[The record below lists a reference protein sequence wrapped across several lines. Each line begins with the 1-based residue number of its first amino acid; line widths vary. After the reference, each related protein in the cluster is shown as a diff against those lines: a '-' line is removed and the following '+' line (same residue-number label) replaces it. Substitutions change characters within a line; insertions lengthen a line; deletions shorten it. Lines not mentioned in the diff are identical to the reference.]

1 MLGLGKIFGSKKS
14 EYFLE
19 FGEGKGTETP
29 KTEAKPAPAPAPAPA
44 PKDIPQAAVAKPEAP
59 KPATVTT
66 QPEVKPE
73 PKPEPPKEPAPLNSG
88 VVKTPPGMTF
98 APNYL
103 MPQPTGSRRR
113 PGQNMAMFKEMARQ
127 MQR

>member
-1 MLGLGKIFGSKKS
+1 MLAIGKIFRPKKS

-19 FGEGKGTETP
+19 FGDAKGTETP
-29 KTEAKPAPAPAPAPA
+29 KTEAKPAPAPA

-59 KPATVTT
+59 KPTTVTA

-73 PKPEPPKEPAPLNSG
+73 PKPEPPKEPAPLNNG

-113 PGQNMAMFKEMARQ
+113 PGQNMAMFKDMARQ

>member
-1 MLGLGKIFGSKKS
+1 MLGIGKIFGSKKS

-19 FGEGKGTETP
+19 FGDAKGTETA
-29 KTEAKPAPAPAPAPA
+29 KTEAKPASAPA

-59 KPATVTT
+59 KPTTVKA

-73 PKPEPPKEPAPLNSG
+73 PPKEIVPINNG

-98 APNYL
+98 APDYL

-113 PGQNMAMFKEMARQ
+113 PGQNMTMFKEMARQ
-127 MQR
+127 MKR

>member
-1 MLGLGKIFGSKKS
+1 MLGIGKIFRPKKS

-19 FGEGKGTETP
+19 FGDAKGNESA
-29 KTEAKPAPAPAPAPA
+29 KTEAKPAKPAPAPA

-59 KPATVTT
+59 KPTTIAT
-66 QPEVKPE
+66 QPEV
-73 PKPEPPKEPAPLNSG
+73 KPEPPKEPAPLNNG
-88 VVKTPPGMTF
+88 VVKTPAGMTF
-98 APNYL
+98 APDYL

-127 MQR
+127 MKR

>member
-19 FGEGKGTETP
+19 FGDAKGSETP
-29 KTEAKPAPAPAPAPA
+29 KTEAKPAPA

-59 KPATVTT
+59 KPATVTAKPEAK
-66 QPEVKPE
+66 PEV
-73 PKPEPPKEPAPLNSG
+73 KPEPPKEPAPINNG
-88 VVKTPPGMTF
+88 VVKTPAGMTF
-98 APNYL
+98 APDNL
-103 MPQPTGSRRR
+103 MPLPTGSRRR

-127 MQR
+127 MKR